1 MSDLGPDARAL
12 LDAARGGDE
21 PSDADRRRVGA
32 VIARRVGL
40 GAAVLGTAATASSSA
55 GGATI
60 AAAGAATFG
69 LGKVALVVV
78 GIVSVV
84 GAVGGG
90 AYVVHRARTVRSA
103 PTAST
108 AASAPM
114 LPAPNAPNAPL
125 APLAPPPPALATAT
139 ALDPVVAP
147 PEPAPTTVAPLA
159 NGANGAKA
167 SPKKSTLE
175 DELTLMQQAQSALGA
190 GQPGKAL
197 VLLDEHAARFP
208 NGTLSEERAGA
219 RVLALCALHRGDA
232 RKAGESFL
240 AAHPA
245 SPLAARVRVACD
257 L

>member
-21 PSDADRRRVGA
+21 PNDGDRRRVGA

-60 AAAGAATFG
+60 AAAGAASFG
-69 LGKVALVVV
+69 VGKLALVVV
-78 GIVSVV
+78 GIVTVV

-90 AYVVHRARTVRSA
+90 AYVVHRARTVHPA
-103 PTAST
+103 QT
-108 AASAPM
+108 AARVVT
-114 LPAPNAPNAPL
+114 APL
-125 APLAPPPPALATAT
+125 SFASNTSLAPPPPAPLATSVEPVAQAPEPPAVATVAT
-139 ALDPVVAP
+139 AA
-147 PEPAPTTVAPLA
+147 TVAP
-159 NGANGAKA
+159 AKA
-167 SPKKSTLE
+167 SAKKSTLE
-175 DELTLMQQAQSALGA
+175 EELLLMQQAQSALGS

-232 RKAGESFL
+232 KKAGEAFL
-240 AAHPA
+240 VAHPT
-245 SPLAARVRVACD
+245 SPLAARVRTACD